1 VHDVLVVRS
10 GPGLLRS
17 HLLPVADLA
26 APAHPGDPGEVKG
39 LGEKPQLLAI
49 RLDDDAVVEVAVPE
63 TATARLLEPLA
74 GERPAAAAP

>member
-1 VHDVLVVRS
+1 
-10 GPGLLRS
+10 
-17 HLLPVADLA
+17 VADLA
-26 APAHPGDPGEVKG
+26 APAHPGAPGEVKG